1 MTERIKLLINNLK
14 HLPGTYLMHDK
25 NDVVIYVGKAKDLY
39 NRVSQYFLK
48 PQVGKVAKMVSNV
61 EYFET
66 IITSNEKEAL
76 VLEMNL
82 IQKYYPRYNILLKDG
97 SHYPYIAL
105 SKSGYPYLTIK
116 RHPSEKNKYDY
127 FGPFP
132 NSGAAFEMISLL
144 NKIFPT
150 RKCKNIP
157 ANSCIYYQMGQCLAP
172 CVNKIDETKSR
183 EIKDQIKSFI
193 KGNNQEVL
201 AAIKEKMLLASD
213 NLDFETANE
222 YKKTIDAINHIN
234 MKQNVE
240 TNDHT
245 DRDIFAYS
253 IKEGYICLTVLVFRN
268 GLLLGKDNFIVE
280 EFGEINEEIVDL
292 ICQYYKKRSLP
303 KEIVINSKD
312 VSSQLENLLDIK
324 ITSVTK
330 GKVYELVVNAQENAN
345 NALDQYF
352 LTSRIDD
359 DKVKLLE
366 ELGNILSI
374 ETPLYIELID
384 NSHLQGS
391 NPVGAIVAFINGE
404 PIKKLYRKFNIE
416 HDQANDDILS
426 TKEVIYRHYRR
437 LKDDNSKMPDLLLVD
452 GGVNQVKAAKEAL
465 LMNNLDIDVFGLYK
479 NDKHQTAGLVDSKG
493 NTYPIENKNLFFLL
507 TRMQD
512 EVHRF
517 VISFHRN
524 KREAKMSAS
533 FLDNIKGIGYKRKEK
548 LLRAYP
554 TLNAFKNATKE
565 EFEQILPPSVAEE
578 LFNYIKNS

>member
-14 HLPGTYLMHDK
+14 HLPGTYLMYNKD
-25 NDVVIYVGKAKDLY
+25 DVVIYVGKAKDLY

-61 EYFET
+61 CYFET

-105 SKSGYPYLTIK
+105 TKNGYPYLVIK
-116 RHPSEKNKYDY
+116 RHPNEKSKYDY

-157 ANSCIYYQMGQCLAP
+157 ASSCLYYQMGQCLAP
-172 CVNKIDETKSR
+172 CINNISNEENQKIR
-183 EIKDQIKSFI
+183 EEIKSFI
-193 KGNNQEVL
+193 KGNNQGVIST
-201 AAIKEKMLLASD
+201 IKEKMLLASE

-222 YKKTIDAINHIN
+222 YKKTLEAINHIN
-234 MKQNVE
+234 IKQNVE
-240 TNDHT
+240 NNDHK

-253 IKEGYICLTVLVFRN
+253 IKEGYVCLTVLVFRN

-280 EFGEINEEIVDL
+280 EFGDINEEIVDL
-292 ICQYYKKRSLP
+292 IYQYYKKHQLP
-303 KEIVINSKD
+303 KEIAINSKEI
-312 VSSQLENLLDIK
+312 STQLEELFETK
-324 ITSVTK
+324 IISASK
-330 GKVYELVVNAQENAN
+330 GKIYELIVNAQENAN

-359 DKVKLLE
+359 DKIALLD
-366 ELGNILSI
+366 ELGNLLNIK
-374 ETPLYIELID
+374 TPLYIELID

-391 NPVGAIVAFINGE
+391 NPVGAIVTFINGE
-404 PIKKLYRKFNIE
+404 PNKKLYRKFNIE
-416 HDQANDDILS
+416 HDEGADDILS
-426 TKEVIYRHYRR
+426 TKEVIYRHYKR
-437 LKDDNSKMPDLLLVD
+437 LKEDNLKMPDLLLVD
-452 GGVNQVKAAKEAL
+452 GSVAQVKAAKEAL
-465 LMNNLDIDVFGLYK
+465 FMNNLDINVFGLYK
-479 NDKHQTAGLVDSKG
+479 NDKHQTAGLIDVNG
-493 NTYPIENKNLFFLL
+493 ITYPIENKKLFFLL

-517 VISFHRN
+517 VISYHRN
-524 KREAKMSAS
+524 KREANMSAS

-554 TLNAFKNATKE
+554 TLNAFKTATEE
-565 EFEQILPPSVAEE
+565 EFEQILPSNIAKE
-578 LFNYIKNS
+578 LVNYLKNN